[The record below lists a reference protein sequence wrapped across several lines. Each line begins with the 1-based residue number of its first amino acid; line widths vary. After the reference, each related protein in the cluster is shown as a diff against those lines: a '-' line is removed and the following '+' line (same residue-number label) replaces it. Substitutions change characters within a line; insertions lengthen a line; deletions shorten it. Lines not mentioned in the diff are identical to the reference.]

1 MAMAHT
7 VTELIDERPLSRFQ
21 IMTISLCGVVLLLD
35 GFDTQCIGFL
45 APAIARELGL
55 EMKAFGPVFSA
66 GLFGLMIGA
75 LGSGPI
81 ADRVGRKSVV
91 IGSALT
97 FALFTI
103 LTARAA
109 TLQEF
114 VILRFLTGLGLGGAM
129 PNVVALTSEYT
140 PKHLQPIFVSGLF
153 AGMPLGALVAS
164 LLSARMLPIWGW
176 RSVFYVGGFLPLI
189 IALLL
194 IKLLPE
200 SVRFLAATGADARK
214 VARIMKRI
222 SPDLEGVEIRVP
234 PPGPESMGLP
244 VKHLFTEHRAAGT
257 VLLWIPFFM
266 NLLLLYFFVNWLPGL
281 LTTAGLPI
289 SAGVTAAGIF
299 SLGGMTGSLIQG
311 KLMKAA
317 GAFATIFVEFS
328 LSVLLMLAMAYAT
341 ALAPMMIATLVLGIT
356 IQGAQ
361 AGLNA
366 LSASY
371 YPTAVRSTGVGWA
384 LGVGRVGSI
393 VGPMLAGTLLTLDWT
408 PAQIFLAGTIPALIA
423 ALAVLTSQML
433 GGAANAYRAPV
444 DLREVTASH

>member
-1 MAMAHT
+1 MAYT
-7 VTELIDERPLSRFQ
+7 VTELIDDRPLSGFQ
-21 IMTISLCGVVLLLD
+21 IMTISLCGAVLLLD

-45 APAIARELGL
+45 APAIAKELGL
-55 EMKAFGPVFSA
+55 AMKAFGPVFSA
-66 GLFGLMIGA
+66 ALIGLMIGA
-75 LGSGPI
+75 LSSGPI
-81 ADRVGRKSVV
+81 ADRVGRKIVV

-97 FALFTI
+97 FAFFTI

-140 PKHLQPIFVSGLF
+140 PKRLQPIFVSGLF

-164 LLSARMLPIWGW
+164 LLSSRMLPLWGW
-176 RSVFYVGGFLPLI
+176 RSVFYVGGFLPLV
-189 IALLL
+189 IALFL

-200 SVRFLAATGADARK
+200 SVRFLAATGADPRK

-222 SPDLEGVEIRVP
+222 SPELERVEIRVP
-234 PPGPESMGLP
+234 PPGPESKGIP
-244 VKHLFTEHRAAGT
+244 VKHLFTERRAVGT
-257 VLLWIPFFM
+257 ILLWIPFFM
-266 NLLLLYFFVNWLPGL
+266 NLLLLYFFINWLPGL
-281 LTTAGLPI
+281 LTTVGLPI

-311 KLMKAA
+311 KLMKAF

-328 LSVLLMLAMAYAT
+328 LSVVLMLAMAYASSF
-341 ALAPMMIATLVLGIT
+341 ALMMTATLVLGIT
-356 IQGAQ
+356 IQGGQ

-384 LGVGRVGSI
+384 LGIGRVGSI
-393 VGPMLAGTLLTLDWT
+393 VGPMLAGFLLSLDWT

-423 ALAVLTSQML
+423 ALAVLASRML
-433 GGAANAYRAPV
+433 GGETDAYRVPV
-444 DLREVTASH
+444 DLRQVTASHS

>member
-1 MAMAHT
+1 MART
-7 VTELIDERPLSRFQ
+7 VSELIDERPLGGYQ

-55 EMKAFGPVFSA
+55 AMKAFGPVFSA
-66 GLFGLMIGA
+66 GLVGLMMGA
-75 LGSGPI
+75 LFSGPI
-81 ADRVGRKSVV
+81 ADRVGRKIVV
-91 IGSALT
+91 VGSALT

-109 TLQEF
+109 TLQAF
-114 VILRFLTGLGLGGAM
+114 VIFRFLTGLGLGGAM

-140 PKHLQPIFVSGLF
+140 PKRLQPILVSALF

-164 LLSARMLPIWGW
+164 LLSSQMLPLWGW
-176 RSVFYVGGFLPLI
+176 RSVFYVGGFLPLV

-200 SVRFLAATGADARK
+200 SVRFLAATGADPRK

-222 SPDLEGVEIRVP
+222 SPDLERVEIRVP
-234 PPGPESMGLP
+234 PPGPESTGIP
-244 VKHLFTEHRAAGT
+244 VKYLFTEQRAAGT
-257 VLLWIPFFM
+257 ILLWIPFFM

-281 LTTAGLPI
+281 LTTVGLPI
-289 SAGVTAAGIF
+289 SAGVTAAGLF

-311 KLMKAA
+311 KLMKAF

-328 LSVLLMLAMAYAT
+328 LSVPLMATMAYASSF
-341 ALAPMMIATLVLGIT
+341 ALMMTATLVLGIT
-356 IQGAQ
+356 IQGGQ

-384 LGVGRVGSI
+384 LGIGRVGSI
-393 VGPMLAGTLLTLDWT
+393 IGPMLAGILLSLDWT

-423 ALAVLTSQML
+423 ALAVLASQML
-433 GGAANAYRAPV
+433 GGETNAYRTPI
-444 DLREVTASH
+444 DLREITASHS

>member
-1 MAMAHT
+1 MAHT

-21 IMTISLCGVVLLLD
+21 ILTISLCGVVLLLD

-55 EMKAFGPVFSA
+55 AMKAFGPVFSA
-66 GLFGLMIGA
+66 GLFGLMVGA
-75 LGSGPI
+75 LCSGPI

-97 FALFTI
+97 FACFTI

-140 PKHLQPIFVSGLF
+140 PKRLQPIFVSGLF

-164 LLSARMLPIWGW
+164 LLTAKMLPIWGW
-176 RSVFYVGGFLPLI
+176 RPVFYVGGFLPLV

-200 SVRFLAATGADARK
+200 SVRFLAATGADPRK

-222 SPDLEGVEIRVP
+222 SPDLEGVAIQVP
-234 PPGPESMGLP
+234 PPGPESKGLP
-244 VKHLFTEHRAAGT
+244 VKHLFTDHRAIGT

-281 LTTAGLPI
+281 LTTAGLPV

-317 GAFATIFVEFS
+317 GAFATIFAEFS

-341 ALAPMMIATLVLGIT
+341 AFAVMMTATLVLGIT

-366 LSASY
+366 LSASF

-433 GGAANAYRAPV
+433 GGEANAYRAPV
-444 DLREVTASH
+444 DLRGMTASH